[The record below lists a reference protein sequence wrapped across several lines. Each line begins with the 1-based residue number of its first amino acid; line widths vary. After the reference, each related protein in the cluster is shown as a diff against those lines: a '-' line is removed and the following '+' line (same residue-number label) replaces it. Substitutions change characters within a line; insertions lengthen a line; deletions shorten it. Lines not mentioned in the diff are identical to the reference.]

1 MQPKFV
7 HTQYLHM
14 VAQSRPVIFN
24 VGEIAPRERFY
35 EPWGRFCGLGG
46 LGGDFSLHRGDFC
59 GLNCT
64 KDLNWFKKFL
74 LLNFLLL
81 NEVYRAHISD
91 WWPNNH
97 NNIVLCNTSLHQ
109 LFKTICDCH
118 WLGVKHCCSHEDY
131 ECMHSVVFCCVLT
144 LWHPV
149 GDFHTKT
156 TGLHVTWR
164 ENNSDAESGWE
175 LFKDSKDVQVF

>member
-1 MQPKFV
+1 LDFCTLTYSQTFRAAKTSVEVQPKFV

-64 KDLNWFKKFL
+64 KDLN
-74 LLNFLLL
+74 
-81 NEVYRAHISD
+81 
-91 WWPNNH
+91 
-97 NNIVLCNTSLHQ
+97 
-109 LFKTICDCH
+109 
-118 WLGVKHCCSHEDY
+118 
-131 ECMHSVVFCCVLT
+131 
-144 LWHPV
+144 
-149 GDFHTKT
+149 
-156 TGLHVTWR
+156 
-164 ENNSDAESGWE
+164 
-175 LFKDSKDVQVF
+175 